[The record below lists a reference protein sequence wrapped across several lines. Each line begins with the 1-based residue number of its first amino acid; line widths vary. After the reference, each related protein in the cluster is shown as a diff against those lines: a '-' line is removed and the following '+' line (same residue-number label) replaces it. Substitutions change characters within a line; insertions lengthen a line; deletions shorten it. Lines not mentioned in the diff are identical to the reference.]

1 MKPTAARALDVP
13 GARLLYDVRGSGPP
27 LLLIPGGW
35 GDAGMF
41 TAIAPILSKDHTV
54 VTYDPRGLGRSTLTS
69 TARDITV
76 DVQADD
82 ARRVL
87 AAVTREPARVLGI
100 SGGAMTGLAL
110 ISRHPEQVSTLVAHE
125 PPVVE
130 LLPDHDRHR
139 SWAQE
144 VCGVYQSDGPDAA
157 MRAFLAGAGLDDG
170 PGKETAD
177 SPDAEMLEEFDRM
190 TGNLD
195 VFFAHMYRQ
204 LSDYLPDAAALRP
217 AADRLVIAAST
228 RSAGQLAHRA
238 AVALAGHL
246 GVSVVDFPG
255 DHGSFMS
262 KPDAFA
268 EALRRV
274 LTGQG

>member
-1 MKPTAARALDVP
+1 MKPTTAQVLDTP
-13 GARLLYDVRGSGPP
+13 GACLHYDVRGSGPP

-41 TAIAPILSKDHTV
+41 AAVAPILSNDHTV
-54 VTYDPRGLGRSTLTS
+54 VTYDPRGLGRSTLTG
-69 TARDITV
+69 TDRDITV

-82 ARRVL
+82 AHRVL
-87 AAVTREPARVLGI
+87 AAVTREPARVLGV
-100 SGGAMTGLAL
+100 SGGGVTGLAL
-110 ISRHPEQVSTLVAHE
+110 LSRHPEQISALVAHE
-125 PPVVE
+125 PPVPE
-130 LLPDHDRHR
+130 LLPDRAWHR
-139 SWAQE
+139 AWIE
-144 VCGVYQSDGPDAA
+144 VVYGVYRSDGPYAA

-170 PGKETAD
+170 PGAEAGG
-177 SPDAEMLEEFDRM
+177 SPDAEMLAEFDRM

-195 VFFAHMYRQ
+195 VFFAHMYRP
-204 LSDYLPDAAALRP
+204 LSGYRPDAAALRP
-217 AADRLVIAAST
+217 AAERLVVAAGT

-262 KPDAFA
+262 TPDAFA

-274 LTGQG
+274 LTARE